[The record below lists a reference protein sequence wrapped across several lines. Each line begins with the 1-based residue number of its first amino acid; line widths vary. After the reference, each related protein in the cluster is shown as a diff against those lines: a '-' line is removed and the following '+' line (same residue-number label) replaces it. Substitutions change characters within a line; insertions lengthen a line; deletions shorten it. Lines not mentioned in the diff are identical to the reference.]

1 MLSAPSLWYEAFG
14 VLIFFNHVCTHQLH
28 TEIILTVRKSVEMNN
43 EAGSTHCPHAL
54 LSWGKVI
61 RFTRVAVSLMR
72 RRVTCPVRLQQ
83 RPRLAAPGGTPG
95 LRPPAPLLYLPF
107 LRGSS

>member
-61 RFTRVAVSLMR
+61 RFARVAVSLMR